1 MGIWIIDQMK
11 AFGILCE
18 IYWLKF
24 TMDEDCRL
32 AIAKMLVELH
42 NDGLI
47 YRYEKMVNY
56 DPIIRSALSDQI
68 TNSTK

>member
-1 MGIWIIDQMK
+1 MK
-11 AFGILCE
+11 AFGILCDFS
-18 IYWLKF
+18 WLKF
-24 TMDEDCRL
+24 TMDEDCKL
-32 AIAKMLVELH
+32 AVAKMLVELH

-47 YRYEKMVNY
+47 YRCEKMVNY